1 MYQGTNQAHPGCRKK
16 SYPPS
21 VLTRVAVLALA
32 CYSGLDSVSMADDS
46 APPADAR
53 LTQSTKKP
61 APGGTEETGGTERR
75 ETSGAVDQGST
86 GTSRPLTNQQ
96 KRIFV
101 LGLGASEKK

>member
-1 MYQGTNQAHPGCRKK
+1 MYQGTNQAHPGFRKK
-16 SYPPS
+16 SHPPS

-46 APPADAR
+46 EPPADAR
-53 LTQSTKKP
+53 LTQSTKRP
-61 APGGTEETGGTERR
+61 APRGTEESGDAGRR
-75 ETSGAVDQGST
+75 ETAGAVERVSNGP
-86 GTSRPLTNQQ
+86 SRPLTNQQ